1 MTQHRVVILG
11 GGFGGL
17 HVARRLRRAP
27 VEVVLVDRRNFHLFQ
42 PLLYQ
47 VATGGL
53 SPADIASA
61 HRWILRRQPNAK
73 VWLGEA
79 TEIDSDSKRVML
91 RDGEL
96 AYDTL
101 VVATGVR
108 HDYFGRDD
116 LERNAPGLKTIEDA
130 TEIRR
135 RVLNAFEAAE
145 REPHPDE
152 RSRWLTFVVVGAG
165 PTGVEL
171 AGAIAEL
178 ANQTMKRDFR
188 AVDTNR
194 ARILLV
200 EGADRVLR
208 TYPPD
213 LSAKA
218 ARSLSRLGV
227 EVRTRT
233 MVTDILE
240 TEVKLRVDGRT
251 EALPTRTVLWGAGVK
266 ASPLGQ
272 AVADATG
279 NAVDKIGRVPVEP
292 DLTVPG
298 HPEIFVIGDLAN
310 FPHQTG
316 EPLPGVAP
324 VAMAQGRYVARVI
337 KRRLSG
343 IDTKPFHYFDK
354 GQLATIG
361 RAAAVADFGRL
372 RFSGYPAWLLWLFVH
387 LMYLVEFE
395 NRVLVLV
402 QWAWNYFTRHRG
414 ARLIAHGDTRDS
426 RHHDWAG

>member
-1 MTQHRVVILG
+1 MTRHRVVIVG
-11 GGFGGL
+11 GGFAGL

-27 VEVVLVDRRNFHLFQ
+27 VQVVLIDRRNFHLFQ

-61 HRWILRRQPNAK
+61 HRWILRKQSNAQ
-73 VWLGEA
+73 VWLAEA
-79 TEIDSDSKRVML
+79 IGIDGAGRKVL
-91 RDGEL
+91 LTDGKVR
-96 AYDTL
+96 YDTL

-108 HDYFGRDD
+108 HDYFGHKEM
-116 LERNAPGLKTIEDA
+116 ERHAPGLKTIEDA

-135 RVLNAFEAAE
+135 RVLKAFEAAE
-145 REPHPDE
+145 REVDAGG
-152 RSRWLTFVVVGAG
+152 RSPWLTFVVVGAG

-178 ANQTMKRDFR
+178 AKQTMRRDFR
-188 AVDTNR
+188 ATDTTKS
-194 ARILLV
+194 RILLV
-200 EGADRVLR
+200 EGADRVLPA
-208 TYPPD
+208 YPPD

-218 ARSLSRLGV
+218 ARSLTRLGV
-227 EVRTRT
+227 EIRTKT
-233 MVTDILE
+233 MVTGISE
-240 TEVKLRVDGRT
+240 TEVKLRNSERT
-251 EALPTRTVLWGAGVK
+251 EVLPTRTVLWGAGVK
-266 ASPLGQ
+266 ASLLGQ
-272 AVADATG
+272 AVATATG
-279 NAVDKIGRVPVEP
+279 ATVDRVGRVLVAP
-292 DLTVPG
+292 DLTVPD

-310 FPHQTG
+310 FAHQTG
-316 EPLPGVAP
+316 KPLPGVAP

-337 KRRLSG
+337 TRRLVG
-343 IDTKPFHYFDK
+343 KETAEFNYFDK

-395 NRVLVLV
+395 NRVLVLF
-402 QWAWNYFTRHRG
+402 QWAWNYFTRNRG
-414 ARLIAHGDTRDS
+414 ARLIAHGDARFPESDE
-426 RHHDWAG
+426 

>member
-1 MTQHRVVILG
+1 MTRHRVVIVG

-17 HVARRLRRAP
+17 NVARRLRGAP

-61 HRWILRRQPNAK
+61 HRWILRRQRNAR
-73 VWLGEA
+73 VWLGEVIGI
-79 TEIDSDSKRVML
+79 EVNGQRVML
-91 RDGEL
+91 RDGDL
-96 AYDTL
+96 SYDTL
-101 VVATGVR
+101 VIATGAR

-145 REPHPDE
+145 REPDPDE

-178 ANQTMKRDFR
+178 ANQTMKPDFR
-188 AVDTNR
+188 TADTR
-194 ARILLV
+194 QARILLV

-218 ARSLSRLGV
+218 ARSLTRLGV

-233 MVTDILE
+233 LVTDILD
-240 TEVKLRVDGRT
+240 TEVKLRVDERA
-251 EALPTRTVLWGAGVK
+251 ESLPTRTVLWGAGVK
-266 ASPLGQ
+266 ASRLGL
-272 AVADATG
+272 AVANATG
-279 NAVDKIGRVPVEP
+279 GAIDEIGRVMVEP

-298 HPEIFVIGDLAN
+298 HPQIFVIGDLAN
-310 FPHQTG
+310 FSHQTG
-316 EPLPGVAP
+316 GPLPGVAP

-343 IDTKPFHYFDK
+343 KETGAFRYFDK

-395 NRVLVLV
+395 SRVLVLV

-414 ARLIAHGDTRDS
+414 ARLIAHGDARVSSD
-426 RHHDWAG
+426 RE

>member
-1 MTQHRVVILG
+1 MSRHRVVIVG
-11 GGFGGL
+11 GGFAGL
-17 HVARRLRRAP
+17 QVARRLRRAP
-27 VEVVLVDRRNFHLFQ
+27 IEVVLVDRRNFHLFQ

-61 HRWILRRQPNAK
+61 HRWILRKQRNAR
-73 VWLGEA
+73 VWLGDV
-79 TEIDSDSKRVML
+79 TTIDGGERRVLL

-96 AYDTL
+96 PYDTL

-108 HDYFGRDD
+108 HDYFGRDE
-116 LERNAPGLKTIEDA
+116 LETHAPGLKTIEDA

-145 REPHPDE
+145 REPDADE
-152 RSRWLTFVVVGAG
+152 RNTCLTFVVVGAG

-188 AVDTNR
+188 AVDTTS

-200 EGADRVLR
+200 EGADRVLP

-218 ARSLSRLGV
+218 ARSLARLGV
-227 EVRTRT
+227 EVRTDT
-233 MVTDILE
+233 MVTDIAK
-240 TEVKLRVDGRT
+240 TEVRLRSK
-251 EALPTRTVLWGAGVK
+251 ESEELLSTRTVLWGAGVK
-266 ASPLGQ
+266 ASPLGR

-279 NAVDKIGRVPVEP
+279 GTVDKIGRVMVEP

-298 HPEIFVIGDLAN
+298 HPEVFVIGDLAN

-316 EPLPGVAP
+316 KPLPGVAP

-337 KRRLSG
+337 KRRLQG
-343 IDTKPFHYFDK
+343 NETKAFHYFDK

-402 QWAWNYFTRHRG
+402 QWAWNYLTRNRG
-414 ARLIAHGDTRDS
+414 ARLIAHSDFPTGQSDS
-426 RHHDWAG
+426 

>member
-1 MTQHRVVILG
+1 MTRHRVVIVG
-11 GGFGGL
+11 GGFAGL

-27 VEVVLVDRRNFHLFQ
+27 VQVVLIDRRNFHLFQ

-61 HRWILRRQPNAK
+61 HRWILRKQSNAQ
-73 VWLGEA
+73 VWLAEA
-79 TEIDSDSKRVML
+79 IGIDGAGRKVL
-91 RDGEL
+91 LTDGKVR
-96 AYDTL
+96 YDTL

-108 HDYFGRDD
+108 HDYFGHKEM
-116 LERNAPGLKTIEDA
+116 ERHAPGLKTIEDA

-135 RVLNAFEAAE
+135 RVLRAFEAAE
-145 REPHPDE
+145 REVDAGG
-152 RSRWLTFVVVGAG
+152 RSPWLTFVVVGAG

-178 ANQTMKRDFR
+178 AKQTMRQDFR
-188 AVDTNR
+188 ATDTTKS
-194 ARILLV
+194 RILLV
-200 EGADRVLR
+200 EGSDRVLPA
-208 TYPPD
+208 YPPD

-218 ARSLSRLGV
+218 ARSLTRLGV
-227 EVRTRT
+227 EIRTKT
-233 MVTDILE
+233 MVTGISE
-240 TEVKLRVDGRT
+240 TEVKLRNGERT
-251 EALPTRTVLWGAGVK
+251 ESLPTRTVLWGAGVK
-266 ASPLGQ
+266 ASLLGQ
-272 AVADATG
+272 AVAAATG
-279 NAVDKIGRVPVEP
+279 ATVDRVGRVLVAP
-292 DLTVPG
+292 DLTVPD

-310 FPHQTG
+310 FAHQTG
-316 EPLPGVAP
+316 KPLPGVAP

-337 KRRLSG
+337 TRRLVG
-343 IDTKPFHYFDK
+343 EETAEFNYFDK

-395 NRVLVLV
+395 NRVLVLF
-402 QWAWNYFTRHRG
+402 QWAWNYFTRNRG
-414 ARLIAHGDTRDS
+414 ARLIAHGDARFPESDE
-426 RHHDWAG
+426 